1 MIISFKPI
9 PNTSLFIAS
18 AGESQSRIIY
28 ITDGNLPHQIHQV
41 PNTRIVIINTPHNLL
56 RHYMKE
62 GKISRPILGEL
73 THPISGDSYQKLR
86 IYLDDFLKK

>member
-28 ITDGNLPHQIHQV
+28 LSDGNLPREIHQV
-41 PNTRIVIINTPHNLL
+41 PNARIIILNTPHQLL
-56 RHYMKE
+56 RYYMKE
-62 GKISRPILGEL
+62 GNISRPILAEL